1 MKKNYYKKQYE
12 KPESI
17 VLMAE
22 TCEIMQTSGGGG
34 HEGAED
40 GGIIGDEE

>member
-1 MKKNYYKKQYE
+1 MKKNHYE
-12 KPESI
+12 KPESL

-22 TCEIMQTSGGGG
+22 TCEIMQMSGNAGK
-34 HEGAED
+34 AED

>member
-1 MKKNYYKKQYE
+1 MKKTCYKKQYE

-17 VLMAE
+17 ALMAE
-22 TCEIMQTSGGGG
+22 TCEIMQMSGNAGK
-34 HEGAED
+34 AED